1 MNSNVALL
9 NVIRVSFSVEGNGIL
24 REPDWNEWEEY
35 RENRRERRKRC
46 AGTHVFSKVASLVGM
61 LRNRLLSS
69 SSFPSYFFEEEE
81 EGRVKHR
88 GPEIFHGNMEPNTKE
103 GETKEAERAKKKKE
117 KTQEGTSADEEGL
130 GKWFLPLILNCWNTQ
145 PLRPSSS
152 LMMVLPEDLGEKK
165 KRTDRTSGVELVR
178 NQTRSISGN
187 KKEKGAPVDWQPQH
201 LFSTTTKHLT
211 EGRKKRSN
219 NSPLLFGLQV
229 SKSEWFSSISGVC
242 LVPPRQ

>member
-1 MNSNVALL
+1 
-9 NVIRVSFSVEGNGIL
+9 
-24 REPDWNEWEEY
+24 
-35 RENRRERRKRC
+35 
-46 AGTHVFSKVASLVGM
+46 M

-152 LMMVLPEDLGEKK
+152 LMMVLPEDLGEKRRGPTEHLVSNSSGIK
-165 KRTDRTSGVELVR
+165 HDRSLGTRRKRARPLTDSPSIFSPQRQNTLQRGERSVQTIARCYLACRSAKVSGFLPYREF
-178 NQTRSISGN
+178 
-187 KKEKGAPVDWQPQH
+187 A
-201 LFSTTTKHLT
+201 
-211 EGRKKRSN
+211 
-219 NSPLLFGLQV
+219 
-229 SKSEWFSSISGVC
+229 
-242 LVPPRQ
+242 